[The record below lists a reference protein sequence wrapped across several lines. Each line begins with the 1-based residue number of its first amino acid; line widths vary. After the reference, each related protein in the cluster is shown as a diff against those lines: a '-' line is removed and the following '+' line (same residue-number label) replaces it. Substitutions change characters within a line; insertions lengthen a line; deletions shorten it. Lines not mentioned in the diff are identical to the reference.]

1 MTMAHRHT
9 HHHGAGP
16 NTSGR
21 ALAVALGLILG
32 FMAVEV
38 VVAALSGSLALL
50 ADAGHMLT
58 DAGALAVALWAARLS
73 VRPASVTMTY
83 GFKRV
88 EIISAAL
95 NGLTLVVI
103 SALVTFEA
111 ILRLL
116 HPTAVAGVSVVVV
129 AVAGVV
135 VNGAATAVLRRAD
148 RSRLNIA
155 GAFAHLMT
163 DLWAFLATLV
173 AGIVIVIT
181 GFDRADA
188 VASLVAV
195 VLMARAAWGLL
206 RRSAVILLEGTPEG
220 VDLDVVRT
228 HLLGLPE
235 VASVHDLHAW
245 VVTSDLPAISAHV
258 VVNDV
263 CFANGQAPRV
273 LDQMQACLAGHFDVE
288 HSTFQLEPVGH
299 IDHEH
304 APHD

>member
-1 MTMAHRHT
+1 MAHGPA

-16 NTSGR
+16 GSDVR
-21 ALAVALGLILG
+21 ALGVALGLIVG
-32 FMAVEV
+32 FMVAEV
-38 VVAALSGSLALL
+38 VAAALSGSLALL

-58 DAGALAVALWAARLS
+58 DAAALAVAIWAARLAT
-73 VRPASVTMTY
+73 RPASATMTY

-88 EIISAAL
+88 EILSAAL
-95 NGLTLVVI
+95 NGLTLVVV
-103 SALVTFEA
+103 SALITFEA
-111 ILRLL
+111 VRRLI
-116 HPTAVAGVSVVVV
+116 HPNAVDGTALVVV

-135 VNGAATAVLRRAD
+135 VNAAATAALGRAD

-155 GAFAHLMT
+155 GAFAHLIT

-173 AGIVIVIT
+173 AGIVILAT
-181 GFDRADA
+181 GFERADA
-188 VASLVAV
+188 VASVVAV
-195 VLMARAAWGLL
+195 VLMGRAAWGLL

-220 VDLDVVRT
+220 VDLDVVRA

-245 VVTSDLPAISAHV
+245 VVTSDLPAVSAHV
-258 VVNDV
+258 VVNDE
-263 CFANGQAPRV
+263 CFANGLAPWV

-288 HSTFQLEPVGH
+288 HSTFQLEPAGH

>member
-1 MTMAHRHT
+1 MTMAHGHT
-9 HHHGAGP
+9 HPPGAGP
-16 NTSGR
+16 GPGRR
-21 ALAVALGLILG
+21 ALTVALGLIVG

-103 SALVTFEA
+103 SALITFEA

-116 HPTAVAGVSVVVV
+116 HPTAVAGASLVVV

-135 VNGAATAVLRRAD
+135 VNGAATAALRRAD

-195 VLMARAAWGLL
+195 VLMVRAAWGLL

-220 VDLDVVRT
+220 VDLDVVRA
-228 HLLGLPE
+228 HLLCLPD

-245 VVTSDLPAISAHV
+245 VVTSDLPAVSAHV
-258 VVNDV
+258 VVNEA

-288 HSTFQLEPVGH
+288 HSTFQLEPAGH
-299 IDHEH
+299 VDHEH
-304 APHD
+304 APHE